1 MTEEVLKLALK
12 KLGEQY
18 ATIPTATNVE
28 FWMMV
33 FDDATDEEFR
43 DALRLFLK
51 SDDAKYKLPHP
62 GQVYHYITKAREQ
75 QLVEGLPTVSDALL
89 EVRQTLNRYEGQPK
103 YSHPLITRAVAAIG
117 YYRLCDMNSDDI
129 SREFRVT
136 YGELRKHHLDKPVNE
151 HPMVEG
157 RRSGMGSLGDTLG
170 SMSGLLGGRSQ

>member
-1 MTEEVLKLALK
+1 MNEAVMTAILEELCVQYGKMFNATAVKFWLIVWQGVSEQDFMSALHAY
-12 KLGEQY
+12 LRSDRAGFFPQPGE
-18 ATIPTATNVE
+18 
-28 FWMMV
+28 
-33 FDDATDEEFR
+33 
-43 DALRLFLK
+43 
-51 SDDAKYKLPHP
+51 
-62 GQVYHYITKAREQ
+62 VYQHYIKAQ
-75 QLVEGLPTVSDALL
+75 QVNLPSVSDALL

-117 YYRLCDMNSDDI
+117 YYRLCDMSSDDI

-157 RRSGMGSLGDTLG
+157 RRSGMGSLGDALG